1 MNILKSFTWS
11 RKTTTAASDQK
22 KRSGTPSKRHGLHP
36 KNTPRSL
43 VRTMSNGI
51 ILDADDVKKILAE
64 KFGVDEKDVIKTQY
78 SYIIKKDEPSNA

>member
-1 MNILKSFTWS
+1 
-11 RKTTTAASDQK
+11 
-22 KRSGTPSKRHGLHP
+22 
-36 KNTPRSL
+36 
-43 VRTMSNGI
+43 MSNGI